1 MLIIYIDYSCFDVH
15 KSFSKAIAYL
25 ISKYFFVL

>member
-15 KSFSKAIAYL
+15 KLFSKAIAYL
-25 ISKYFFVL
+25 ISKDFFVL